1 MEAAKKAFLASMPLA
16 VLALVLSM
24 GYKIWIARLIDR
36 ADLALFFTTLDIF
49 ALSLVVLVGFRSSM
63 VVAYARTQD
72 DLRILNIFRGIML
85 AAVLMSWVLVV
96 PYLKH
101 ELGVEIHY
109 WYLVGTLLSMGLWVY
124 LGNQLSMYRLY
135 GAINK
140 ATFLEPLLVMAWF
153 AFAWYLFEVRGL
165 QALFSAVIMGSVTL
179 SAWLLWMKIKHRVK
193 EPPIKIFAPDEK
205 MRTFLRH
212 SMLSTME
219 FGSGIVMIY
228 LAVIL
233 LLRYH
238 TAAELGDFQVVVKP
252 VLMGLISIFVFGV
265 FRFFLPELSRL
276 VQNGDQAG
284 IAKLK
289 RWYINFAAICGVS
302 IALLFAF
309 FGKALIGWLFPPEYI
324 GAYLM
329 LTHLAF
335 FFPFV
340 MLNAFQLALLKA
352 HGKFFWALVVR
363 VAGIGFFLIAFFTI
377 RLFSQ
382 SVIDVVMGLSLGYLG
397 MFLLS
402 LLFQRGLKS
411 IPTRPPTLSSSKGD
425 RVARSNQS

>member
-1 MEAAKKAFLASMPLA
+1 MMIAQTQPKEPALPSAKSAFLASMPLA
-16 VLALVLSM
+16 ILALVLSL
-24 GYKIWIARLIDR
+24 GYKVWVARLIDR

-49 ALSLVVLVGFRSSM
+49 ALSLLILVGFRSSM

-72 DLRILNIFRGIML
+72 DLRILNIFRGIVL
-85 AAVLMSWVLVV
+85 VAVLISWAFVI

-101 ELGVEIHY
+101 KLGVEVHY
-109 WYLVGTLLSMGLWVY
+109 WYLVGALLSMGLWVY

-135 GAINK
+135 ATINK
-140 ATFLEPLLVMAWF
+140 ATVLEPLLVIGWF
-153 AFAWYLFEVRGL
+153 AFAWVLFEVRGL
-165 QALFSAVIMGSVTL
+165 MALFSATIMGSVTL
-179 SAWLLWMKIKHRVK
+179 SAWLLWVKIKHRVK
-193 EPPIKIFAPDEK
+193 EPPLKIFAPDEK

-212 SMLSTME
+212 SMISTME

-238 TAAELGDFQVVVKP
+238 GTAELGDFQVVVKP

-276 VQNGDQAG
+276 VQAGDEAG
-284 IAKLK
+284 IRALK
-289 RWYINFAAICGVS
+289 RWYINFAGVAGVA
-302 IALLFAF
+302 IALFFVF
-309 FGKALIGWLFPPEYI
+309 FGQRLVGWLFPPEYI

-352 HGKFFWALVVR
+352 HGRFFQALLVR
-363 VAGIGFFLIAFFTI
+363 LSGLLFFLAAFFTI

-402 LLFQRGLKS
+402 LLLQRRLKGA
-411 IPTRPPTLSSSKGD
+411 KG
-425 RVARSNQS
+425 

>member
-1 MEAAKKAFLASMPLA
+1 MPLA
-16 VLALVLSM
+16 TLALILSI
-24 GYKIWIARLIDR
+24 GYKIWVARLVDR

-49 ALSLVVLVGFRSSM
+49 ALSLVILVGFRSSM
-63 VVAYARTQD
+63 VVTYARTQD
-72 DLRILNIFRGIML
+72 DLRILNIFRGIVL
-85 AAVLMSWVLVV
+85 SAVLLSWGFVI

-101 ELGVEIHY
+101 ELGVDIHY
-109 WYLVGTLLSMGLWVY
+109 WYLVGALLSMGLWVY

-135 GAINK
+135 SAINR
-140 ATFLEPLLVMAWF
+140 ATLLEPLLVLGWF
-153 AFAWYLFEVRGL
+153 AFAWYLFDVRGL
-165 QALFSAVIMGSVTL
+165 RALFSAAIMGSVSL
-179 SAWLLWMKIKHRVK
+179 SAWLLWVKIRHRVK

-205 MRTFLRH
+205 MRVFLRQ
-212 SMLSTME
+212 SMISTME

-238 TAAELGDFQVVVKP
+238 TPAELGDFQVVVKP

-276 VQNGDQAG
+276 VKAGDQAG
-284 IAKLK
+284 IAQLK
-289 RWYINFAAICGVS
+289 RWYVNFAGIAGVA
-302 IALLFAF
+302 IALFFLLF
-309 FGKALIGWLFPPEYI
+309 GQQLVGWLFPPEYA

-340 MLNAFQLALLKA
+340 MLNAFQLATLKA
-352 HGKFFWALVVR
+352 HGEFFQALIVR
-363 VAGIGFFLIAFFTI
+363 ISGLGFFLIAFFTI

-382 SVIDVVMGLSLGYLG
+382 SVIDVIMGLSLGYLG

-402 LLFQRGLKS
+402 LLLQRRLSRKS
-411 IPTRPPTLSSSKGD
+411 WTPTP
-425 RVARSNQS
+425 